1 MKKLLALL
9 LAILTIGALC
19 ISCGGASYK
28 NDVPVTTLIKD
39 AINAVPLSSG
49 YASGDSAYRDFK
61 FKGISDIT
69 DQYSISYSK
78 DGRNINFIGIFHAK
92 SASDAGAAADICKT
106 FLQNQK
112 KAFEDALA
120 NYNPGEADKFDSA
133 EVRSFGNYVVVVI
146 LAKSDANKVFSSVE
160 NNLKL
165 DN

>member
-28 NDVPVTTLIKD
+28 NDVPVTMLIKD

-120 NYNPGEADKFDSA
+120 NYNPGESDKFDSA
-133 EVRSFGNYVVVVI
+133 EVRSFGSYVVVVI